1 MQIKKQIVFTASFM
15 FTLLAVCVNFAFAQS
30 TFGSVLGTIKDA
42 SGSVVPNAT
51 VKIVN
56 VDENTSRTVT
66 TNSNGDYEAANTKPG
81 RYRIEVSASGFQPF
95 TTSDVALVARQ
106 TLRVDATLGAG
117 RVTEQVNVTA
127 NAGAI
132 TTETQTVSSAFE
144 PQKILHL
151 PANYRAAGSTS
162 PYVLIA
168 ALPGVQADNGNNF
181 SIQGALPSQSQ
192 YSLDGISTTNV
203 TGNSPLQQAF
213 PSAESIA
220 EIKVQAVGNAAEYGQ
235 VGDVTTISKSGTNEY
250 HATAFWF
257 HQNRALD
264 SNAFGALTKPQKIGN
279 DFGGSAGGPI
289 RIPKKIFGP
298 LGGYDGKDK
307 TFFFATFEGFRF
319 PR

>member
-1 MQIKKQIVFTASFM
+1 
-15 FTLLAVCVNFAFAQS
+15 
-30 TFGSVLGTIKDA
+30 
-42 SGSVVPNAT
+42 
-51 VKIVN
+51 
-56 VDENTSRTVT
+56 
-66 TNSNGDYEAANTKPG
+66 
-81 RYRIEVSASGFQPF
+81 
-95 TTSDVALVARQ
+95 
-106 TLRVDATLGAG
+106 
-117 RVTEQVNVTA
+117 
-127 NAGAI
+127 I
-132 TTETQTVSSAFE
+132 TTETQTISSAFE

-168 ALPGVQADNGNNF
+168 ALPGVQADNGNAF

-192 YSLDGISTTNV
+192 FSLDGISTTNV
-203 TGNSPLQQAF
+203 TGNSPLREAF

-264 SNAFGALTKPQKIGN
+264 SNRFGALTKPQKIGN
-279 DFGGSAGGPI
+279 DFGGSGGGPI
-289 RIPKKIFGP
+289 RLPKKVFGP

-307 TFFFATFEGFRF
+307 TFFFGTFEGFRF
-319 PR
+319 PRGATVQNNVPTQAIRNGDFSAEGVTVRDPLTGQP